1 MSGRGTALF
10 VEWNCS
16 LSGFPPLQPGRAETQ
31 APPLAKASAATK
43 MCCRF
48 VVPDGSSART
58 CVSIQK
64 RDARRSLGGDW
75 MLSESPQGEGSEGV
89 KCLYCMN
96 AAGTGVSTCL

>member
-1 MSGRGTALF
+1 MELF
-10 VEWNCS
+10 VEW
-16 LSGFPPLQPGRAETQ
+16 FPSSAAREGRDQ